1 MITDY
6 EDDAHFCLKCHTTII
21 GLETYVNHRKAGCSK
36 NLGDVPKSPLPSQL
50 LPPDESFNL
59 KADDFFSSL
68 ELRSSSKK
76 NETQSTSNRNF
87 SGILT
92 RSKTSAVIQ
101 ATSGQLCHLD
111 FFLIYFPFCL

>member
-21 GLETYVNHRKAGCSK
+21 GLENYVNHRKTGCSK
-36 NLGDVPKSPLPSQL
+36 NVNNPPKSPLPSQL
-50 LPPDESFNL
+50 LPHVESFNL

-76 NETQSTSNRNF
+76 QENQSTSGKNF

-92 RSKTSAVIQ
+92 RSKTTAVIQ
-101 ATSGQLCHLD
+101 ASSSKH
-111 FFLIYFPFCL
+111 FEIYLIIKC

>member
-1 MITDY
+1 MMSDY

-21 GLETYVNHRKAGCSK
+21 GLENYVNHRKIGCSK
-36 NLGDVPKSPLPSQL
+36 TGGDVPKSPLPSQL
-50 LPPDESFNL
+50 LPPDDSFNL

-76 NETQSTSNRNF
+76 TESQSTSGKNF

-92 RSKTSAVIQ
+92 RSKTTAVIQ
-101 ATSGQLCHLD
+101 ATTSNPHKK
-111 FFLIYFPFCL
+111 

>member
-1 MITDY
+1 MLTDY
-6 EDDAHFCLKCHTTII
+6 EEDAHFCIKCHITII
-21 GLETYVNHRKAGCSK
+21 GLDNYINHRKAGCSK
-36 NLGDVPKSPLPSQL
+36 NVTEPPKSPLPSQL

-76 NETQSTSNRNF
+76 SEVQSTSGKNF

-92 RSKTSAVIQ
+92 RSKTTAVIQ
-101 ATSGQLCHLD
+101 ACSTQ
-111 FFLIYFPFCL
+111 

>member
-21 GLETYVNHRKAGCSK
+21 GLENYVNHRKTGCSK
-36 NLGDVPKSPLPSQL
+36 NANDQSKSPLPSQL
-50 LPPDESFNL
+50 LPHVESFNL

-76 NETQSTSNRNF
+76 QEIQSTSGKNF

-92 RSKTSAVIQ
+92 RSKTTAVIQ
-101 ATSGQLCHLD
+101 ASSSKHFELYL
-111 FFLIYFPFCL
+111 LINC

>member
-1 MITDY
+1 MIADY

-21 GLETYVNHRKAGCSK
+21 GLENYVNHRKIGCSK
-36 NLGDVPKSPLPSQL
+36 NTGELPKSPLPSEVL
-50 LPPDESFNL
+50 APDESFNL

-76 NETQSTSNRNF
+76 IETQSTSGKNF

-101 ATSGQLCHLD
+101 ATSSLCFMLK
-111 FFLIYFPFCL
+111 